1 MSKVL
6 KKIFRIDDGLKEVKK
21 LEKLDMKLMSGL
33 SEDKDFL
40 VGETILNNKEI
51 LLVKNTPKNIIEINI
66 GQRDKH
72 LSGWYKITQ
81 LVTVD
86 LKTGITQLHPD
97 YMNELF
103 SLDTIIELFSRL
115 ELIHKE
121 YAPK

>member
-1 MSKVL
+1 ML
-6 KKIFRIDDGLKEVKK
+6 NEQLKEI
-21 LEKLDMKLMSGL
+21 
-33 SEDKDFL
+33 KDFL

-72 LSGWYKITQ
+72 LSSWYKITQ
-81 LVTVD
+81 LVTAD